1 MPERLHKLMAAMGAA
16 SRRASEKL
24 ILEGRVSVNGQI
36 VNSLGFKVDPDL
48 DEIVVDGKKLK
59 KPRLVYLLMNKPKG
73 AVSTV
78 RDPQR
83 RRTVMEFLPET
94 TENLKP
100 VGRLDFNT
108 EGLLIFTNDGE
119 FIQRMTH
126 PKHGI
131 EKSYVATVLGKI
143 EDKQLERL
151 RKGVILDGR
160 RTAPAKLVRSSENRH
175 PKNDKIE
182 ITIHEG
188 RNRQVRRMFE
198 AVGAKVIELKR
209 TKIGFLSLGNLKPG
223 ECRLLKAP
231 EIQRLMRLSAVS
243 SGSTEKQGRE

>member
-1 MPERLHKLMAAMGAA
+1 MAAMGAA

-36 VNSLGFKVDPDL
+36 VNSLGFKVNPEL
-48 DEIVVDGKKLK
+48 DEVFVDGRKLK

-73 AVSTV
+73 CVCTM

-143 EDKQLERL
+143 EDKQIERL

-160 RTAPAKLVRSSENRH
+160 RTAPAKLVRLSGSPQ
-175 PKNDKIE
+175 PKNDKVE

-209 TKIGFLSLGNLKPG
+209 TKIGFLTIGNLKPG

-231 EIQRLMRLSAVS
+231 EVQRLMRIGGAS
-243 SGSTEKQGRE
+243 SGSGEKQRSE